1 MLSPEPISGACL
13 NSTNRYVALDVE
25 TTGLSPQNGDRV
37 IEIGAVAI
45 EDQSIVAEFSS
56 LVDVGK
62 MIPWQVQQMH
72 GIMMD
77 KNINFVSYSNII
89 QHSLD
94 RISYQCYG
102 NIK

>member
-1 MLSPEPISGACL
+1 M
-13 NSTNRYVALDVE
+13 NRYIALDVE
-25 TTGLSPQNGDRV
+25 TTGLSPKNGDRV
-37 IEIGAVAI
+37 IEIGFVAI
-45 EDQSIVAEFSS
+45 ENQIIIAEFSS

-62 MIPWQVQQMH
+62 MIPWQVLQVH

-77 KNINFVSYSNII
+77 KNINSVSYSNII